1 MKKFMTF
8 NIYVFVIIIMWFL
21 LQPLF
26 WALGLLFGWLLP
38 PYLATFG
45 KLIAVVFI
53 SLGII
58 GSIKNE
64 L

>member
-8 NIYVFVIIIMWFL
+8 NIYVCVIIIMLFL

-38 PYLATFG
+38 PYLAPFA
-45 KLIAVVFI
+45 KLIATAFI
-53 SLGII
+53 SLGIV
-58 GSIKNE
+58 GSIKK
-64 L
+64 